1 LHQSFWL
8 SIAQIPNNAPV
19 PLGFLPGTP
28 FFIIGSSLLVLFLAS
43 RNIERPHDGP
53 KMPLGPLAPLFN
65 NISVAGF
72 IGSLSFG
79 HIIGVLLTLLAAPK
93 T

>member
-1 LHQSFWL
+1 MNQSLWL
-8 SIAQIPNNAPV
+8 FAQAPSNAPV
-19 PLGFLPGTP
+19 PLGFPPGTP
-28 FFIIGSSLLVLFLAS
+28 FFIIGSCLVILFLAS

-72 IGSLSFG
+72 IGSMSFG
-79 HIIGVLLTLLAAPK
+79 HIVGVLLTLLAAPK